1 MDLCIFL
8 SVKKNYDKLMRMGIQ
23 EVLRRTGCSWED
35 AEDIASQSLC
45 NLLDYYQRKPEKLLE
60 LEQKGY
66 KEMQNY
72 IKKSIKNQIMNVIIK
87 KYKKRK
93 KELEIAEKI
102 RKNNQNTF
110 QSALQFPER
119 TLNRKLFDNED
130 MDSKL
135 TGNTRKVNQE
145 VIQKDIYSFIE
156 SRFKPEKWKI
166 KKQAISLYIKR
177 METAKTI
184 AQMQISMPE
193 KNLPS
198 LNTQAHRII
207 CSYRNRLNE
216 KVRRDTFENE
226 N

>member
-8 SVKKNYDKLMRMGIQ
+8 SVKENYDKLIKMGMQ

-60 LEQKGY
+60 LEKKGY

-72 IKKSIKNQIMNVIIK
+72 LNKSIKNQIMNVIIK

-93 KELEIAEKI
+93 RELEIAEKI
-102 RKNNQNTF
+102 RKNSQNTF
-110 QSALQFPER
+110 QSALQFPEQ
-119 TLNRKLFDNED
+119 TLNRTLFINKD
-130 MDSKL
+130 MVGKL
-135 TGNTRKVNQE
+135 TGNTRKLTKE
-145 VIQKDIYSFIE
+145 VIRKDIYSFIE

-184 AQMQISMPE
+184 AQMQILMPE

-207 CSYRNRLNE
+207 SSYRNWLNE
-216 KVRRDTFENE
+216 KGRLDRFENE